1 MGFKGASNELRVFD
15 LLGSNMVGLQ
25 PCSPTIPNIRREAGA
40 TLDETRKRTTMRLL
54 EVLLKGAGIALL
66 LVACALLVYLGAVLL
81 ARVAGSILVP

>member
-25 PCSPTIPNIRREAGA
+25 PCSPTIPNIWRGAGA